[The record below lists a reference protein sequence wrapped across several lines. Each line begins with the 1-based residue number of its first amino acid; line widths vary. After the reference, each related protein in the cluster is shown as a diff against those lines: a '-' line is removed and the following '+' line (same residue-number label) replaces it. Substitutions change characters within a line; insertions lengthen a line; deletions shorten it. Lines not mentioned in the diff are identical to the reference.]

1 MNSLQ
6 VLGETSMS
14 DHVPNLPCPV
24 KRGNGVSHPQ
34 NTLEMLNYV
43 EFEPNLVYFLILG
56 EEMEGIVVGLLNT
69 KEMSVLPFVF
79 PES

>member
-1 MNSLQ
+1 M
-6 VLGETSMS
+6 
-14 DHVPNLPCPV
+14 
-24 KRGNGVSHPQ
+24 SHPQ

-43 EFEPNLVYFLILG
+43 EIEPDLVYFLILG